1 MAVHAVALLWIVDRE
16 ASERLRPAHLEYIH
30 ELRRQGKVVN
40 AGRFMDGSGG
50 MVIFSVDSLDEAR
63 ALVLEDPVVKAGA
76 RRFQLL
82 EWHPMFDV
90 GGPA

>member
-16 ASERLRPAHLEYIH
+16 ANTRLRPAHLEYIG
-30 ELRRQGKVVN
+30 ELHRRGKVVM
-40 AGRFMDGSGG
+40 AGPFGDGSGG

-63 ALVLEDPVVKAGA
+63 ALVLDDPLVKGGA

-82 EWHPMFDV
+82 EWQPLFS
-90 GGPA
+90 